1 MVGENIIWRKN
12 KSAPWQNDFFRMLIC
27 SNMNSSFFEKKNWI
41 ESNFNNEMKN
51 KLETV
56 TNTNEYCIVFNLI
69 TILIISL
76 NEK

>member
-1 MVGENIIWRKN
+1 MVGENIMWRKN
-12 KSAPWQNDFFRMLIC
+12 ESAPWQNDFFRMLIC
-27 SNMNSSFFEKKNWI
+27 SNMNFSFFEKKNWI

>member
-1 MVGENIIWRKN
+1 
-12 KSAPWQNDFFRMLIC
+12 
-27 SNMNSSFFEKKNWI
+27 MNSSFFEKKNWI

-56 TNTNEYCIVFNLI
+56 MNINEYCIVFNLI
-69 TILIISL
+69 IILIISL

>member
-1 MVGENIIWRKN
+1 
-12 KSAPWQNDFFRMLIC
+12 MLIC
-27 SNMNSSFFEKKNWI
+27 SNINSSFFEKKNWI

-56 TNTNEYCIVFNLI
+56 MNINEYCIVFNLI
-69 TILIISL
+69 IILIISL